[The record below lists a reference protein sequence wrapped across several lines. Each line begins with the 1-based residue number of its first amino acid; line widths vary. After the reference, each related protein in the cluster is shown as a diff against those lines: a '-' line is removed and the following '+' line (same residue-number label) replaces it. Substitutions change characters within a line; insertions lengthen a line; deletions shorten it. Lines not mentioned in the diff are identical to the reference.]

1 MCRYRRCRAGRVT
14 GQSLPIC
21 HSNLARRSEGGLRQ
35 IVNVSGV
42 NSLCRTARLSGIPPY
57 RDTMTRR
64 RPTKALCIA
73 IVVVWM
79 TSCASRES
87 GVVGGEAPQASEM
100 PANSLVQA
108 PAEPRHEPVLR
119 WVAARYDPALTA
131 RTPRAELVRSIEQRL
146 TGRRFH
152 DRTEGNVRVRFNE
165 SFSLAKGRLS
175 NLDLITLLVLDSV
188 VRESEVVKELLRQA
202 ALDRKD
208 PTTEYGGVLSE
219 RGATLFPPHAGERP
233 GDHAFVASSTMMAA
247 SEDALAHY
255 HFHAQAEENAEYAG
269 PSAGDLDYAQRFQR
283 HCVVFTSVGRGR
295 LDVDVYF
302 PNGMVVDLGEVRE

>member
-1 MCRYRRCRAGRVT
+1 MA
-14 GQSLPIC
+14 
-21 HSNLARRSEGGLRQ
+21 
-35 IVNVSGV
+35 
-42 NSLCRTARLSGIPPY
+42 
-57 RDTMTRR
+57 
-64 RPTKALCIA
+64 
-73 IVVVWM
+73 
-79 TSCASRES
+79 SCASRETA
-87 GVVGGEAPQASEM
+87 VVDGRAAATTDTRANANPQAS
-100 PANSLVQA
+100 P
-108 PAEPRHEPVLR
+108 EPRHEPVLR
-119 WVAARYDPALTA
+119 WVASRYDPALTA
-131 RTPRAELVRSIEQRL
+131 NTPRVELVRAIEQRL

-152 DRTEGNVRVRFNE
+152 DRTEGNVRVRYNE
-165 SFSLAKGRLS
+165 SFALAKGRLS

-188 VRESEVVKELLRQA
+188 AREPEVVKELLRQA

-269 PSAGDLDYAQRFQR
+269 PSAGDLDYARRFQR
-283 HCVVFTSVGRGR
+283 HCIVFTSVGRGR

-302 PNGMVVDLGEVRE
+302 PSGVVVDLGEVRE